1 MSKVSVWAKIPL
13 QPGKRD
19 EAVAVLSE
27 HAIANVQG
35 EEGTLAYILNV
46 DPNDDSALYFYEI
59 YADADALKTHGS
71 SDGMKALGG
80 LLAGLVAGRPELTI
94 LSPVAGTGL

>member
-35 EEGTLAYILNV
+35 EAGTLTYILHV
-46 DPNDDSALYFYEI
+46 DPKDDSALYFYEL
-59 YADADALKTHGS
+59 YADSDALATHGS

-80 LLAGLVAGRPELTI
+80 LLAGLVSGRPELTF
-94 LSPVAGTGL
+94 LEPVAGKGL